1 MATTKTKGTNSKI
14 KELKVDKPEKISE
27 DQLKRVQTTV
37 SDINRFQ
44 MEIGSM
50 ETRKHNLLHN
60 IAQLN
65 DQLTLLRN
73 EFDKEYGTTDINI
86 ETGEIKYTPNEQ
98 TDKKD

>member
-1 MATTKTKGTNSKI
+1 MAKGTTAKI
-14 KELKVDKPEKISE
+14 KELKGVKPEKISE
-27 DQLKRVQTTV
+27 DQLKRVQGVV
-37 SDINRFQ
+37 SDMNRFQ
-44 MEIGSM
+44 MEIGSI

-60 IAQLN
+60 VAQLN

-86 ETGEIKYTPNEQ
+86 ETGEIKYNLNEQ

>member
-1 MATTKTKGTNSKI
+1 MATKGTNAKI
-14 KELKVDKPEKISE
+14 KELKGIKPEKITE
-27 DQLKRVQTTV
+27 DQLKRVQSTV
-37 SDINRFQ
+37 SDMNRFQ
-44 MEIGSM
+44 MEIGSI
-50 ETRKHNLLHN
+50 ETRKHNILHS

-65 DQLTLLRN
+65 DQLTLLRS

>member
-1 MATTKTKGTNSKI
+1 MATKGTNAKI
-14 KELKVDKPEKISE
+14 KELKGIKPEKITE
-27 DQLKRVQTTV
+27 DQLKRVQDTV

-44 MEIGSM
+44 MEIGSI

-86 ETGEIKYTPNEQ
+86 ETGEIKYPENGEVN
-98 TDKKD
+98 KKD